1 MTVSK
6 LSIHSLHSLHSS
18 SFIVE
23 EVNTFFVLCSL
34 SMFSLTETIEW
45 LLWLSEQSIV
55 CCLLI
60 QTQLTLHSNVL
71 KVLMRG
77 THFFCSRS
85 FSTHFLFHFSHF
97 VFNFELTNR
106 RRCLGSST
114 MTPARLRSVAE
125 YLPKLNQSLSTIFLS
140 LDQSLGNYL
149 HTQPKSLNGIWT
161 TQPLH
166 TTVILII
173 A

>member
-1 MTVSK
+1 MVIVAVRTIDRL
-6 LSIHSLHSLHSS
+6 LSSNSDTTHTSLKRTKSS
-18 SFIVE
+18 YAWYS
-23 EVNTFFVLCSL
+23 
-34 SMFSLTETIEW
+34 
-45 LLWLSEQSIV
+45 
-55 CCLLI
+55 
-60 QTQLTLHSNVL
+60 
-71 KVLMRG
+71 
-77 THFFCSRS
+77 FFCSRS